1 MKQPSAP
8 ASVVGT
14 ANPFSGEI
22 TEALVK
28 SHRHLVDHFPFPFKR
43 KGGGKEAQDGEG
55 GDKKRVKGPWEGWMS
70 CTM

>member
-28 SHRHLVDHFPFPFKR
+28 SHRHWLAISHFLLKR
-43 KGGGKEAQDGEG
+43 KSGVKEAQDSVGRRQ
-55 GDKKRVKGPWEGWMS
+55 KRSKAHGRDG
-70 CTM
+70 